1 MAIAHLPPA
10 GITMVP
16 RKDERDYVM
25 DNSIGVTGALAA
37 GSARWRGDGR
47 PALALADPAR
57 PRGGGRV
64 HSVELKANRHDRWL
78 KNF

>member
-1 MAIAHLPPA
+1 MGRVGVIAALGA
-10 GITMVP
+10 QLGLLG
-16 RKDERDYVM
+16 
-25 DNSIGVTGALAA
+25 GVVTAA
-37 GSARWRGDGR
+37 

-64 HSVELKANRHDRWL
+64 RSVELKANRHDRWL